1 MDMEAFYELWLKKSF
16 KKKKPMDHFDR
27 LLFLEIIDI
36 VVL

>member
-1 MDMEAFYELWLKKSF
+1 MNYDLKSHS
-16 KKKKPMDHFDR
+16 KKKPMDHFDR